1 MGRRKKGGHDAPHGG
16 SWKVAYADFVTAM
29 MAFFLLMWLLNVA
42 SPQQKAE
49 LSKYFQ
55 EFSIFSS
62 GSALDLN
69 MPMPPPAPQAPA
81 AKSALQTA
89 DADTNAQNPVPSGPE
104 AKAQAAR
111 QQEVLDLLQKEVEGN
126 LMTMQDQIIID
137 TFDGGVRVQVV
148 DKTGGSLFPVGG
160 TQISSQ
166 GKEILTVLAKNLR
179 RLGEKVAIEGHTD
192 ALSYAS
198 SRFTNWELS
207 TERASAAR
215 KIMEDAGINPD
226 CILRVAGYAGTQ
238 PLIPSQPNDPRNRRI
253 SILIFNRQ
261 PCGGAVQPSDL
272 PLIPASP
279 EGSPSVRGATGA
291 MPQP

>member
-1 MGRRKKGGHDAPHGG
+1 MGRRKKGGHAAHHGG

-42 SPQQKAE
+42 SPKQKAE

-62 GSALDLN
+62 GSSLDLN

-104 AKAQAAR
+104 AQAQAAR

-126 LMTMQDQIIID
+126 LVTMQDQIIID

-148 DKTGGSLFPVGG
+148 DKKGGTLFPVGG
-160 TQISSQ
+160 TQITAD

-215 KIMEDAGINPD
+215 KIMEDAGFNPD

-272 PLIPASP
+272 PLIPPTP
-279 EGSPSVRGATGA
+279 EGAPSARGVGGV
-291 MPQP
+291 MPRP